1 LFRVALKNDMTL
13 TKIDVSKATILLSVN
28 AIIVSLALSNLLPN
42 LDKPSIEYLI
52 STTFIF
58 IILSI
63 IFSVLG
69 IGPGTKGGKF
79 TKQDKVNLLFFD
91 NFHKNTHYEVD

>member
-1 LFRVALKNDMTL
+1 MTL

-42 LDKPSIEYLI
+42 LDKPSIEYLF
-52 STTFIF
+52 SPTFIF

-69 IGPGTKGGKF
+69 TRPDTKGGKF
-79 TKQDKVNLLFFD
+79 KKQDKVNLLFFD
-91 NFHKNTHYEVD
+91 NFHKNTYYEVA